1 MNWIR
6 KAFIF
11 VSFLII
17 SFFAS
22 QANQLDVQKI
32 EIQKTDP
39 NFSVENTT
47 SSAFIQPQEIY
58 QLTAS
63 IKTNHPSLV
72 KWFDSLVLVI
82 PSHKVLRSTSNFAN
96 QFHAQSKKV
105 LLLLYPFH
113 NFW

>member
-6 KAFIF
+6 KTFIF

-17 SFFAS
+17 TFFAC

-32 EIQKTDP
+32 QNPKTDP
-39 NFSVENTT
+39 TFSVENTL

-63 IKTNHPSLV
+63 IKTNHPSII
-72 KWFDSLVLVI
+72 KWFDTLLLVV
-82 PSHKVLRSTSNFAN
+82 PSNQEARSTSNFAN